1 MINLDAYFDMLKCI
15 LNGKKEWEKGLCL
28 MMKSRVNFVSL
39 APVDLEYLAKQR
51 VNYIDFNRIHLRLFF
66 FLILLALEYYLI
78 VIN

>member
-1 MINLDAYFDMLKCI
+1 
-15 LNGKKEWEKGLCL
+15 